1 MNPTKTPWYNNAS
14 LHSYND
20 EKKEGMVTDPEL
32 LYNLYI
38 ITRWIGKKK
47 FVWNLTFVPVGPLSA
62 LLVTAVTV

>member
-1 MNPTKTPWYNNAS
+1 MPAYIHMMMK
-14 LHSYND
+14 
-20 EKKEGMVTDPEL
+20 KKEGMVTDPEL

-62 LLVTAVTV
+62 LLVTAVTVRGADLPISK